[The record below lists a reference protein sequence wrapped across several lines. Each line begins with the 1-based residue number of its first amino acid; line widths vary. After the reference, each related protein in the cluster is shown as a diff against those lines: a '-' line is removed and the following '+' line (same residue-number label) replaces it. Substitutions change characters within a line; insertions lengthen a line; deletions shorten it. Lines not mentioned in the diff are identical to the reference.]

1 MLVAGVQWG
10 ISRTLPVAVQCACVK
25 GKVEIEGGIAAASLS
40 LSLCIDCQ
48 RKSSGRKMG
57 KMGQKRGKEWGKS
70 T

>member
-1 MLVAGVQWG
+1 M
-10 ISRTLPVAVQCACVK
+10 CACVK
-25 GKVEIEGGIAAASLS
+25 GKVEIGGGIAAAS

-57 KMGQKRGKEWGKS
+57 KMRRKRRKEWGKS

>member
-1 MLVAGVQWG
+1 
-10 ISRTLPVAVQCACVK
+10 VK
-25 GKVEIEGGIAAASLS
+25 GKVEIEGGIAAASLSLSLS

-57 KMGQKRGKEWGKS
+57 KMGRKRRKEWGKS